1 MFLIFNFSSCE
12 TALCILYTI
21 LDLNQSLAQR
31 PVDDLPAGSYIM
43 ADTDANQ
50 QYLADSL
57 PSPAVITSMLNC
69 LLSSPRCKDATPPLE
84 NCIKTIPSMITTTGA
99 APADQDS
106 TAVSPEPPTTSVETS
121 AALAET
127 NENGGDVMSSHSK
140 SNNND
145 SKLQQPHLRTI
156 FSIHQLKI
164 RTLKLMFVSNVT
176 FSILKSCLNSSAK
189 RHRTF
194 YALAAAVVRDFDPAN
209 DLCAKFCAEFVRYLT
224 DLCPVAET
232 ESLDGESGGYRK
244 LSLAELAWLLD
255 FPQECIQYSNNIIIF

>member
-1 MFLIFNFSSCE
+1 
-12 TALCILYTI
+12 
-21 LDLNQSLAQR
+21 
-31 PVDDLPAGSYIM
+31 M
-43 ADTDANQ
+43 ADTDANL

-69 LLSSPRCKDATPPLE
+69 LLSSTRCKDATPPLE
-84 NCIKTIPSMITTTGA
+84 NCIKTIPSMITTITGA
-99 APADQDS
+99 AADQDS
-106 TAVSPEPPTTSVETS
+106 TAVAASSPEPPTTSGETT
-121 AALAET
+121 AAPAET
-127 NENGGDVMSSHSK
+127 DENGGDVMSSHSK

-224 DLCPVAET
+224 DLCPVDET
-232 ESLDGESGGYRK
+232 DSLDGESGGYRK
-244 LSLAELAWLLD
+244 LSLAELVWLLD
-255 FPQECIQYSNNIIIF
+255 FPQECIQYLNNIFFKCKHI